1 MNHTARIDPIP
12 SDAIDDDVMN
22 EMENIEATGVL
33 EYKPDPDRLTDAET
47 LDDGFLD
54 GYDDI
59 DTPDDLDDELSFVLG
74 ED

>member
-1 MNHTARIDPIP
+1 MTHTAKVDPAP
-12 SDAIDDDVMN
+12 SDAMDDDVMN

-33 EYKPDPDRLTDAET
+33 EYKPDPNVLADSET

-54 GYDDI
+54 GYEDL
-59 DTPDDLDDELSFVLG
+59 DTEDSRDDELSFVLG

>member
-1 MNHTARIDPIP
+1 MNHTAKVDPSP
-12 SDAIDDDVMN
+12 SDAMDDDVMN

-33 EYKPDPDRLTDAET
+33 EYKPDPNVLADSET

-54 GYDDI
+54 GYEDL
-59 DTPDDLDDELSFVLG
+59 DTEDSFDDELSFVLG

>member
-1 MNHTARIDPIP
+1 M
-12 SDAIDDDVMN
+12 DDDVMN

-33 EYKPDPDRLTDAET
+33 EYKPDPNVLADSET

-54 GYDDI
+54 GYEDL
-59 DTPDDLDDELSFVLG
+59 DTEDSFDDELSFVLG

>member
-1 MNHTARIDPIP
+1 MNQTARINPTPVDT
-12 SDAIDDDVMN
+12 IDDDVMN

-33 EYKPDPDRLTDAET
+33 EYKPDAERLSDAET
-47 LDDGFLD
+47 SDDGFLD

-59 DTPDDLDDELSFVLG
+59 DRQDDLDDELSFVLG

>member
-1 MNHTARIDPIP
+1 MNHTARIDPTP
-12 SDAIDDDVMN
+12 VDAIDDDVMN

-33 EYKPDPDRLTDAET
+33 EYKPDPNRLTDAKT
-47 LDDGFLD
+47 SDDGFLD

-59 DTPDDLDDELSFVLG
+59 DRQDDLDDELSFVLG

>member
-1 MNHTARIDPIP
+1 MNHTAKVDPSP
-12 SDAIDDDVMN
+12 SDAMDDDVMN

-33 EYKPDPDRLTDAET
+33 EYKPDPNVLADSET

-54 GYDDI
+54 GYEDL
-59 DTPDDLDDELSFVLG
+59 DTEDSCDDELSFVLG